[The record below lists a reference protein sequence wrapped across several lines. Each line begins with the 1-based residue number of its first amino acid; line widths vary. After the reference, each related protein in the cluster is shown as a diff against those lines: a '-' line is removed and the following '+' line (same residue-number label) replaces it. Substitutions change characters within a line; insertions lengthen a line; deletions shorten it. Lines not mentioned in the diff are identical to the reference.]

1 MQTIVK
7 ICGMTD
13 AASIQTA
20 IDHKV
25 DYLGFVFYPKS
36 PRNLSPKQATILTK
50 NIPSHIGKVAV
61 IVDET
66 DQFIEYIKKDFDYF
80 QLHGNED
87 LKRIIEIKKK
97 FNKKIIKV
105 IKVTNEDN
113 AKTFKEFEEEADMLL
128 FDSPAMEKSAQFSWQ
143 ILSKLK
149 ITKPYL
155 IAGGI
160 NIDNVDEA
168 LKLNPFGIDV
178 SSGVEKS
185 LGVKSNEKIIKFLN
199 KIKNVKN

>member
-1 MQTIVK
+1 MTTKVK
-7 ICGMTD
+7 ICGCTD
-13 AASIQTA
+13 IKTIQTA

-61 IVDET
+61 MADET

>member
-1 MQTIVK
+1 MTTKVK
-7 ICGMTD
+7 ICGCTD
-13 AASIQTA
+13 IKTIQTA

-61 IVDET
+61 MADET

-128 FDSPAMEKSAQFSWQ
+128 FDSPAMEKSSQFSWQ

>member
-1 MQTIVK
+1 MTTKVK
-7 ICGMTD
+7 ICGCTD
-13 AASIQTA
+13 INTIQTA

-25 DYLGFVFYPKS
+25 DYLGFVFYPRS

-61 IVDET
+61 MADET

>member
-1 MQTIVK
+1 
-7 ICGMTD
+7 
-13 AASIQTA
+13 
-20 IDHKV
+20 
-25 DYLGFVFYPKS
+25 
-36 PRNLSPKQATILTK
+36 
-50 NIPSHIGKVAV
+50 
-61 IVDET
+61 
-66 DQFIEYIKKDFDYF
+66 
-80 QLHGNED
+80 LHGNED
-87 LKRIIEIKKK
+87 VKRIKEIRQKY
-97 FNKKIIKV
+97 NKKIIKV

-128 FDSPAMEKSAQFSWQ
+128 FDSPAMEKSSQFSWQ

-185 LGVKSNEKIIKFLN
+185 LGLKSNEKIIKFLN

>member
-1 MQTIVK
+1 MHPKVK
-7 ICGMTD
+7 ICGMTN
-13 AASIQTA
+13 AETIKTA

>member
-1 MQTIVK
+1 MHPKVK
-7 ICGMTD
+7 ICGMKNAET
-13 AASIQTA
+13 IKTA

-25 DYLGFVFYPKS
+25 DFLGFVFYPDS
-36 PRNLSPKQATILTK
+36 PRNLTPKQAAKLTK
-50 NIPSHIGKVAV
+50 DIPNHIGKVAV
-61 IVDET
+61 LVNET
-66 DQFIEYIKKDFDYF
+66 DQFIEYIKNDFDYF

-87 LKRIIEIKKK
+87 LKRIKEIRQK

-128 FDSPAMEKSAQFSWQ
+128 FDSPAMEKSSQFSWQ

-185 LGVKSNEKIIKFLN
+185 LGLKSNEKIIKFLN